1 MAGEI
6 RLAIA
11 GSSLNYA
18 VETTA
23 GVRPVSGFQMVP
35 EVTNIPEL
43 ASADYDTIDMT
54 PVNEKVQHIEITG
67 LRQSPG
73 TLTFEANLSDTLLTF
88 WNNTLVPAYQA
99 AIANNKKMWFAVIIN
114 GMDNAY
120 FFTAEPKVL
129 APAGGGAADGWKCNL
144 PITMTNTPDW
154 YAKPTVVDSGNTNLG
169 TLMIGTNV
177 LSPFFNAFIT
187 NYTATTS
194 NNSDAIVA
202 EPEDSSATVAVTS
215 SDATISEGT
224 ATWGTGENTV
234 TITVTNGGASKVY
247 TAVVTKE

>member
-23 GVRPVSGFQMVP
+23 GVRPTSGYQMVP

-54 PVNEKVQHIEITG
+54 PVNETVQHIEITG

-73 TLTFEANLSDTLLTF
+73 TLAFEGNLSDTLLTF

-99 AIANNKKMWFAVIIN
+99 AIANNKKMWFSVIIN

-144 PITMTNTPDW
+144 PITMTNTPEW
-154 YAKPTVVDSGNTNLG
+154 YAKPSVSDSGNTNLG
-169 TLMIGTNV
+169 ALMIGTNV
-177 LSPFFNAFIT
+177 LNPFFNGFIT
-187 NYTATTS
+187 NYTATTE
-194 NNSDAIVA
+194 NATDLIVA
-202 EPEDSSATVAVTS
+202 EPEDNTATVEIAS
-215 SDATISEGT
+215 SDATISSGT
-224 ATWGTGENTV
+224 ATWAAGENTV
-234 TITVTNGGASKVY
+234 TVTVTNGVSSKVY
-247 TAVVTKE
+247 TIVVTKE